1 MEYPGTLLAYL
12 FVYCCFPSRLGKVVS
27 GAELSTCFLLRP
39 RPFPTGFPFGGD
51 GRGGDHGNALLPHLT
66 SQNKDLKD
74 LKKCPGLVAS
84 VTSTLQL
91 DAGVPRMHREVLS
104 HTRLLG
110 PN

>member
-1 MEYPGTLLAYL
+1 M
-12 FVYCCFPSRLGKVVS
+12 R

-39 RPFPTGFPFGGD
+39 HPFSAVFPFGGD

-74 LKKCPGLVAS
+74 CKNHPGLVVS
-84 VTSTLQL
+84 ITSTLQL
-91 DAGVPRMHREVLS
+91 DAGVPRMHCEVLS
-104 HTRLLG
+104 HTRLLW